1 MKLNCICIYS
11 VNIVNYFMFIGR
23 YYKVWVCNFE
33 IYVDNFIICGICY
46 MQLNFVYWY
55 IKIII

>member
-1 MKLNCICIYS
+1 MYS

-23 YYKVWVCNFE
+23 YYIGIVWVCNFE

-55 IKIII
+55 IKIMI